1 MAQRKSLGKGLGA
14 LLPQDRR
21 DPEEL
26 PINEIAPNPDQPRK
40 EFSESSLRELAQSIE
55 NHGIIQP
62 ILVKKHGEQ
71 NIIVAGERRWR
82 AAAIAGL
89 ERIPVR
95 FFHGDDENILQISL
109 IENLQREDLSP
120 LEIATTLQ
128 EIMRELSITQEE
140 IASKVG
146 WSRSSVANKVRL
158 LRLPDASMEL
168 LRQGR
173 ISEGHAR
180 LLLSIDDEASM
191 DRTATKCA
199 ERGWSVKQLEAYL
212 KPPSEDSPRTV
223 ASKTTPPWG
232 SLFEKNRIVVDQTKR
247 RGKVKITLSGL
258 TEEQAQI
265 IGDILSQGGERLFP
279 GK

>member
-14 LLPQDRR
+14 LLPQERR

-26 PINEIAPNPDQPRK
+26 PINEITPNPDQPRK
-40 EFSESSLRELAQSIE
+40 EFSEGSLRELAQSIE
-55 NHGIIQP
+55 NHGVIQP
-62 ILVKKHGEQ
+62 ILVKKRGEQ
-71 NIIVAGERRWR
+71 NVIVAGERRWR
-82 AAAIAGL
+82 AASMAGL
-89 ERIPVR
+89 EKVPVR
-95 FFHGDDENILQISL
+95 FFHGDDESILQISL

-146 WSRSSVANKVRL
+146 WSRSAIANKVRL
-158 LRLPDASMEL
+158 LKLPEVSMEL

-180 LLLSIDDEASM
+180 LLLSLDDEATM

-199 ERGWSVKQLEAYL
+199 EMGWSVKQLESHL
-212 KPPSEDSPRTV
+212 KPPTRDNPRGTSP
-223 ASKTTPPWG
+223 KTTPKWG
-232 SLFEKNRIVVDQTKR
+232 ALFESNRIAVNQTERK
-247 RGKVKITLSGL
+247 GKVQITLSGL
-258 TEEQAQI
+258 TKEQAQI
-265 IGDILSQGGERLFP
+265 IGEILSQEGEKLFP